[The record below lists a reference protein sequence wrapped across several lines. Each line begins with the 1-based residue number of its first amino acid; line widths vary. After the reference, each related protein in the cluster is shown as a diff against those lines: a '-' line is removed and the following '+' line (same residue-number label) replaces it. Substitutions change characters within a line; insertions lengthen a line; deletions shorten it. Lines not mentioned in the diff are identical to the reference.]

1 MRGKGCTFT
10 CGSDFKFGNSTNL
23 LVDCYNNIDL
33 HNYSILNQS
42 DARYKTNIESTEVE
56 AIPLL
61 SKIDL
66 KKFDWIESGEHC
78 DIGMIAQQL
87 QEVLPAL
94 VNENKETGRLSIKS
108 DKFIPYLIK
117 AIQELT
123 EYVTG
128 DISVM
133 SADSGAW
140 IDSYTDD
147 EKTEFIAANA
157 YKDNAEIAEK
167 PEILIPI
174 SKEEKANG

>member
-1 MRGKGCTFT
+1 
-10 CGSDFKFGNSTNL
+10 
-23 LVDCYNNIDL
+23 
-33 HNYSILNQS
+33 
-42 DARYKTNIESTEVE
+42 
-56 AIPLL
+56 
-61 SKIDL
+61 
-66 KKFDWIESGEHC
+66 
-78 DIGMIAQQL
+78 MIAQQL